1 MNTAIRAAGF
11 AVYTGL
17 AVVLLMEIFLRVF
30 DPVGIA
36 YYFET
41 DRYFRAMQPNDA
53 FAYIHAANDTSTYQG
68 VRVVTNGEGLR
79 SPAIERPKPAGRR
92 RILLL
97 GDSLV
102 FGWGAPQDSLFAA
115 HLQRAFSAR
124 GEDVEIIAAGT
135 GSWNTRTE
143 FEYLQARGLAL
154 EPDFVGLVILPN
166 DVMPKRTGATTVPR
180 DSLLAQNRRTG
191 PTHPRWWKS
200 LVRVSHVAATV
211 QHIALQP
218 DTRETLAAHYDE
230 NAPSWRDA
238 KSALAQMAALTK
250 QAGVPLLAF
259 LYMTDDDSRYQAV
272 FRERYESALRA
283 LQIPFAVL
291 HRSETPDTRNSYV
304 DRHPNARGHRALF
317 DQIDPHLREFIHAPR
332 TAQDSLER
340 VR

>member
-1 MNTAIRAAGF
+1 MKAVIRTAGF
-11 AVYTGL
+11 LAYTIF
-17 AVVLLMEIFLRVF
+17 ATLLLLEIFLRVF
-30 DPVGIA
+30 DPVGVA

-41 DRYFRAMQPNDA
+41 DRYFRAMQPDET

-68 VRVVTNGEGLR
+68 VKVITNGEGLR
-79 SPAIERPKPAGRR
+79 SPAIELPKPAGRR

-102 FGWGAPQDSLFAA
+102 FGWGAPQDSLFAS

-124 GEDVEIIAAGT
+124 GENVDVVAAGT

-143 FEYLQARGLAL
+143 FEYLRARGLAL
-154 EPDFVGLVILPN
+154 EPDYVALVILPN
-166 DVMPKRTGATTVPR
+166 DVLPKRTGTTTVPR
-180 DSLLAQNRRTG
+180 DSLLAQYRRTG

-200 LVRVSHVAATV
+200 LVRVSYFAATV

-230 NAPSWRDA
+230 SAPSWRDA
-238 KSALAQMAALTK
+238 SAALSQMAALTEE
-250 QAGVPLLAF
+250 AGVPLLAF
-259 LYMTDDDSRYQAV
+259 LYMTDDDSHYQAV

-283 LQIPFAVL
+283 LHIPFAIL
-291 HRSETPDTRNSYV
+291 HRSDAPDTRNSYV

-317 DQIDPHLREFIHAPR
+317 DQIDPHLREFINASR
-332 TAQDSLER
+332 AAQDSLHE